1 MNCRLRKT
9 KWKPDLFCMRSAFV
23 SLMQKHY
30 MGYGVISLFYSN
42 SNSIL
47 IKIDLLQDVKNLPEP
62 VTLQCIQSD
71 GKKYHFGVLQLNTLE
86 MNGSEGVKNMW
97 YSMPV
102 MQMYESCSYVSA
114 QPTLKGYNPQ
124 VIKYLKAFYNNQ

>member
-1 MNCRLRKT
+1 
-9 KWKPDLFCMRSAFV
+9 MRSAFV